1 MSPLLVSFA
10 MTLNKSQGQ
19 TLTHVEVF
27 LRNPVFSH
35 GQLCVA
41 ICRVKTRVRLKLL
54 IPDENINHRIQGT
67 NIVFGE
73 VFQILTCDSLSSQ
86 ICQKLGSDTILYIMY
101 YNINMSL

>member
-54 IPDENINHRIQGT
+54 ISDENMKFSKKVKFN
-67 NIVFGE
+67 
-73 VFQILTCDSLSSQ
+73 SLLSQ
-86 ICQKLGSDTILYIMY
+86 ICQKLENDTILCITY
-101 YNINMSL
+101 YNMSL